1 MILNSVV
8 KLRSSGYRNFQMEKE
23 NCNARTRLLEVEV
36 LRPLAVLLV
45 VLLHSFTVYW
55 GKWTAPEGF
64 VHIAP
69 YKWIAAT
76 SFSFTM
82 ELFVMLSGYIFGFQ
96 LINLKRDYTL
106 KSLLQNKFK
115 RLLVPSLIF
124 SVLYASIF
132 YWNRDI
138 LNALYSII
146 NGAGHM
152 WFLLML
158 FWCFAF
164 GLPLYKS
171 KMKEGRK
178 FALLLLCVLLSTI
191 SLPFRLEKA
200 LYYLFF
206 FYLGITLIRRQDLCD
221 RISTNYRL
229 MIALAIIYLAS
240 FVSYELVLPTLV
252 KPENGIILRTLLF
265 WLKRFW
271 TFTYSLAGSLLVFS
285 IAYRI
290 FKNKTAA
297 SPMVIYCSSIS
308 FGVYLFHQII
318 IEVLL
323 YKTSL
328 PVILGP
334 YWLPWFSFIVALLGS
349 VLLVQL
355 LRKLNIRL

>member
-1 MILNSVV
+1 M
-8 KLRSSGYRNFQMEKE
+8 GKE
-23 NCNARTRLLEVEV
+23 SCNARTRLLEVEV

-45 VLLHSFTVYW
+45 VLLHSFTIYW
-55 GKWTAPEGF
+55 GKWAAPEGF

-106 KSLLQNKFK
+106 KSLLLNKYK

-124 SVLYASIF
+124 SVLYALIF

-171 KMKEGRK
+171 KMSEGRK

-191 SLPFRLEKA
+191 NLPLRLEKA

-221 RISTNYRL
+221 KMSKNYRL
-229 MIALAIIYLAS
+229 LIALLIIYLTC
-240 FVSYELVLPTLV
+240 FISYELVLPKLV
-252 KPENGIILRTLLF
+252 KPDNGIILKTLII

-271 TFTYSLAGSLLVFS
+271 IFTYSLAGTLLFFSL
-285 IAYRI
+285 AYRL
-290 FKNKTAA
+290 FKNKTAV
-297 SPMVIYCSSIS
+297 SQKVIYCSTIS

-328 PVILGP
+328 PSILGP
-334 YWLPWFSFIVALLGS
+334 YWLPWVTFIVALFGS
-349 VLLVQL
+349 IILVQL
-355 LRKLNIRL
+355 LRKLNIKL

>member
-1 MILNSVV
+1 
-8 KLRSSGYRNFQMEKE
+8 MEKE

-106 KSLLQNKFK
+106 KSL
-115 RLLVPSLIF
+115 IF

-191 SLPFRLEKA
+191 SLPLRLEKA
-200 LYYLFF
+200 LYYIFF
-206 FYLGITLIRRQDLCD
+206 FYLGITLIRRQDLCE
-221 RISTNYRL
+221 RMSKNYRL
-229 MIALAIIYLAS
+229 MAALAIIYLAS
-240 FVSYELVLPTLV
+240 FISYELILPTLV
-252 KPENGIILRTLLF
+252 KPENGVILRTLLF

-271 TFTYSLAGSLLVFS
+271 TFT
-285 IAYRI
+285 
-290 FKNKTAA
+290 AA
-297 SPMVIYCSSIS
+297 P
-308 FGVYLFHQII
+308 
-318 IEVLL
+318 
-323 YKTSL
+323 
-328 PVILGP
+328 
-334 YWLPWFSFIVALLGS
+334 A
-349 VLLVQL
+349 
-355 LRKLNIRL
+355 R